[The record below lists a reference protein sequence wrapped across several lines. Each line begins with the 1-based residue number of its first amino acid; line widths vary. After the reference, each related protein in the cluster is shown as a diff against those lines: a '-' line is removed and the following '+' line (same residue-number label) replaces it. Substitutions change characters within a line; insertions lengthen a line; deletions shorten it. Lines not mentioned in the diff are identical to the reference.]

1 MYEMLASSQSGED
14 ASKILTWEKV
24 FRFEFGLMIEEDERF
39 FSGQYRIVVVM
50 RNASVKMF

>member
-24 FRFEFGLMIEEDERF
+24 FRFEFGLTIEEGERF
-39 FSGQYRIVVVM
+39 LSGKYCIAVVL
-50 RNASVKMF
+50 RNAYVKV